1 LFEKL
6 ARDFPAKVQV
16 CSISTPGEKVTIAHY
31 FTLLRLVLVPL
42 FALVYLHPSW
52 LFIDLKQV
60 SWILIGILALSELSD
75 ACDGYLARKLN
86 QVTDLGKIL
95 DPMADS
101 LSRLGVFFCFTQGEV
116 QMPLEI
122 PFLMLYRDV
131 CVSTLRTVCAL
142 HGVAL
147 AARWSGK
154 VKAAVQATCAFSILF
169 LMGYFNNG
177 SISKPMF
184 DFLTISMGLLAAGF
198 SVFSG
203 IEYLTANRHNL
214 TKLLERPSSES

>member
-1 LFEKL
+1 M
-6 ARDFPAKVQV
+6 
-16 CSISTPGEKVTIAHY
+16 TIAHY

-42 FALVYLHPSW
+42 FAAVYLHPTW
-52 LFIDLKQV
+52 LFIHAQHI
-60 SWILIGILALSELSD
+60 SWILIGILALSELTD

-101 LSRLGVFFCFTQGEV
+101 LSRLGVFFCFTQGEIGL
-116 QMPLEI
+116 PLEI

-131 CVSTLRTVCAL
+131 CVSTLRTICAL
-142 HGVAL
+142 RGFAL

-154 VKAAVQATCAFSILF
+154 VKAAVQASAAFIILY
-169 LMGYFNNG
+169 LMGSYNQG
-177 SISKPMF
+177 HISKTTF
-184 DFLTISMGLLAAGF
+184 DFLTVSFGLLAAGF

-203 IEYLTANRHNL
+203 FEYIMANRQVL
-214 TKLLERPSSES
+214 SRLLERHSETKP